1 MLNLD
6 QLLNILAIL
15 AWIFLVI
22 YVLAV
27 FIRSLLREGIRRALH
42 RVRSAQVLIPFLVTL
57 IITFISAALIFIP
70 PTHVGVVV
78 SLIAPGGI
86 RPDPLRAGL
95 HLVVP
100 VLETPVEYPIY
111 WQTYTMSAKPSEGE
125 VSGNDS
131 IRARTDDG
139 QEVLLD
145 SSIIFRINSDQ
156 VVTLHID
163 WQNRYTHDY
172 VRPLIRGVVRTQVA
186 QFTAREVNSS
196 ARRVLETGLER
207 LLRDSMAEKGLLV
220 DRFLIRDVTFSD
232 DYAKAIESKQI
243 AFEGET
249 RTIFEANQ
257 VRNLAAAER
266 DRIATE
272 AEGRAQAI
280 LLEAEAQT
288 QALNLIAS
296 ALQQSP
302 DLLTYEYIT
311 RLSPSIRTMLVP
323 NNAPYL
329 LPLDDLNRTLDTPGA
344 PTTLDAQMTF
354 TTTVL
359 PVLPSPTQVVTGTAT
374 P

>member
-1 MLNLD
+1 MPNLD
-6 QLLNILAIL
+6 QLLDILTIL
-15 AWIFLVI
+15 AWVFFIV

-27 FIRSLLREGIRRALH
+27 FIRSLLREGIRRAL
-42 RVRSAQVLIPFLVTL
+42 RRIVSGQVTIPFLVTL
-57 IITFISAALIFIP
+57 IISFISAALVFVP

-78 SLIAPGGI
+78 SLISAGGI
-86 RPDPLRAGL
+86 RPDPLRPGL

-100 VLETPVEYPIY
+100 ILEASVQYPVY

-139 QEVLLD
+139 QEVLID
-145 SSIIFRINSDQ
+145 TSIIFRVNADQ

-163 WQNRYTHDY
+163 WQDRYTNDY
-172 VRPLIRGVVRTQVA
+172 VRPLMRGVVRTQVS

-196 ARRVLETGLER
+196 ARRDLETGLER
-207 LLRDSMAEKGLLV
+207 LLSESMSAKGLLV
-220 DRFLIRDVTFSD
+220 DRFLIRDVTFTD
-232 DYAKAIESKQI
+232 DYAKSVEAKQI

-249 RTIFEANQ
+249 RTVYEANQ

-272 AEGRAQAI
+272 AAGRAEAI
-280 LLEAEAQT
+280 LTEAQAQA
-288 QALNLIAS
+288 QALSLIATS
-296 ALQQSP
+296 LQQNP
-302 DLLTYEYIT
+302 NLLTYEYIT

-329 LPLDDLNRTLDTPGA
+329 LPLDDLNRTLDSAGVPD
-344 PTTLDAQMTF
+344 TLSARINF

-359 PVLPSPTQVVTGTAT
+359 PTIPAPTQVVSDTET

>member
-1 MLNLD
+1 M
-6 QLLNILAIL
+6 
-15 AWIFLVI
+15 
-22 YVLAV
+22 
-27 FIRSLLREGIRRALH
+27 
-42 RVRSAQVLIPFLVTL
+42 
-57 IITFISAALIFIP
+57 
-70 PTHVGVVV
+70 
-78 SLIAPGGI
+78 
-86 RPDPLRAGL
+86 
-95 HLVVP
+95 
-100 VLETPVEYPIY
+100 
-111 WQTYTMSAKPSEGE
+111 
-125 VSGNDS
+125 
-131 IRARTDDG
+131 
-139 QEVLLD
+139 
-145 SSIIFRINSDQ
+145 
-156 VVTLHID
+156 
-163 WQNRYTHDY
+163 
-172 VRPLIRGVVRTQVA
+172 
-186 QFTAREVNSS
+186 
-196 ARRVLETGLER
+196 
-207 LLRDSMAEKGLLV
+207 